1 MPRPRKPYLHLQI
14 TRHGKKVWYFR
25 RHHNGP
31 RIRILGDFDSPEF
44 SAAYDAAYAGQP
56 VAVGPRGRT
65 PSKGTLAWLIDQ
77 YRSGNAWA
85 ALAVATRSQRDMF
98 FRDMIEKSGSKDIED
113 IDRAAIVAGVAALL
127 YESFQGG
134 PPQKRPDPG

>member
-31 RIRILGDFDSPEF
+31 RISILGDYDSPEF
-44 SAAYDAAYAGQP
+44 SAAYDNAYAGQP
-56 VAVGPRGRT
+56 VAVGPRSRT

-77 YRSGNAWA
+77 TAAATLGRRLRSPPGVN
-85 ALAVATRSQRDMF
+85 ATRSF
-98 FRDMIEKSGSKDIED
+98 GT
-113 IDRAAIVAGVAALL
+113 
-127 YESFQGG
+127 
-134 PPQKRPDPG
+134 